1 MKAEKN
7 SQWRLATKYLV
18 AVGLAIFAL
27 YVIHL
32 MRPVL
37 SLLILSSLIAMVANP
52 TIRFLHLRL
61 KVPRGGAVAI
71 TYLLAPLFIIG
82 FLFLLLPQVIN
93 AVNFL
98 GQLDYAVF
106 INNFRASLE
115 TILIQWRENGLQI
128 LGFRIVMGPIV
139 DPVLNAMKNAS
150 SAIPPEPSS
159 LSTLF
164 SSLGKA
170 LTTSLSL
177 AMGVAGSVVSGVASF
192 LLTILASIYISQ
204 DAYKLRGLIVN
215 NLPAVYQ
222 PEIESLIYRLN
233 NTWYSYFKGQ
243 ILLMIVVGAMVWLG
257 AMILGLPGALA
268 LGILSGILEM
278 LPNLGPILAVI
289 PAVIL
294 ALTQGSSHFVMSN
307 WIFTLI
313 VIAFYIAVQQIENLF
328 IVPKVMSKA
337 VKLHPLVLILGIFVG
352 ALSFGILGA
361 LLAAPVIASIKVIIR
376 YLCLKIGGLPV
387 EVDIPVETSPSD
399 SIRFPRKP
407 GSLKQEETVAKETI
421 LVERDLPETA
431 ENESIQSEGE

>member
-1 MKAEKN
+1 MNTEKN

-18 AVGLAIFAL
+18 AVGLVIFAL

-32 MRPVL
+32 MGPVL

-52 TIRFLHLRL
+52 TIRFFHLRL
-61 KVPRGGAVAI
+61 KVPRGAAIAI
-71 TYLLAPLFIIG
+71 TYLLAPLFIFGI
-82 FLFLLLPQVIN
+82 LFLLLPQVIN

-98 GQLDYAVF
+98 GHLDYAGF

-139 DPVLNAMKNAS
+139 DPVLNAMKNAG
-150 SAIPPEPSS
+150 SAIPSEPSS

-177 AMGVAGSVVSGVASF
+177 AMGVAGSVVSGVTLFF
-192 LLTILASIYISQ
+192 LMILASIYISL
-204 DAYKLRGLIVN
+204 DGYKLYGVIVN
-215 NLPAVYQ
+215 SLPAVYQ
-222 PEIESLIYRLN
+222 PEIESLLYRLN

-257 AMILGLPGALA
+257 ATILGLPGALA

-294 ALTQGSSHFVMSN
+294 ALTQGSSHFMMSN

-313 VIAFYIAVQQIENLF
+313 VIAFYIAVQQIENVF

-352 ALSFGILGA
+352 AMSYGIMGA
-361 LLAAPVIASIKVIIR
+361 ILAAPVIASLKEIIR
-376 YLCLKIGGLPV
+376 YLYLKIRGLPV
-387 EVDIPVETSPSD
+387 DVDIPVEPSPTG
-399 SIRFPRKP
+399 SIRFLKKR
-407 GSLKQEETVAKETI
+407 GSLKRDETVAKENI
-421 LVERDLPETA
+421 LVEKGLPENA
-431 ENESIQSEGE
+431 ENESIQSDGE